1 MANEKIERAIE
12 ERLISL
18 IGESLEED
26 EIRSEETK
34 LAMIRKLSN

>member
-1 MANEKIERAIE
+1 MANEKIEQAIE